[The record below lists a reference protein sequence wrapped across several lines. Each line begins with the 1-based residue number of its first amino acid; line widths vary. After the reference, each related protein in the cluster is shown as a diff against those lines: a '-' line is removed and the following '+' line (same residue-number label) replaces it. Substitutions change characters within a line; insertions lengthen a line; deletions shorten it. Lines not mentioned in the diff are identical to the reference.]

1 MGEARAKKVKE
12 YYESKGIKGSRI
24 KIESYGE
31 DMLIDSRN
39 HAKNRRVVT
48 RVVGRMN

>member
-1 MGEARAKKVKE
+1 LARAKKVKE

-31 DMLIDSRN
+31 DMLIDTRN
-39 HAKNRRVVT
+39 HEQAHSINRRVFTKVILS
-48 RVVGRMN
+48 